1 MYSNKSNDLSPI
13 CTTNKDQLPKTPDVL
28 KATVYFYSHN
38 TQYVQNKTTIH
49 LASTTTYKIYN
60 IHKLHQSAPPQASG
74 RQDPRG
80 CPLRGWPHARHRG
93 AARASLREWNIP
105 LPYMVMCASMKSA
118 SRTHHSTN
126 RRAIA
131 SHRGISPRTAN
142 GRSPNSHHRV
152 PMTSTVPAAG
162 ISGPWSQNHDPL
174 PLRQCLQIKKPIK
187 SVNIPSILL
196 RLVCL
201 YLD

>member
-13 CTTNKDQLPKTPDVL
+13 CTTNKDQLPTTPDVL
-28 KATVYFYSHN
+28 KATFYFYSHN

-105 LPYMVMCASMKSA
+105 LPYM
-118 SRTHHSTN
+118 
-126 RRAIA
+126 
-131 SHRGISPRTAN
+131 GP
-142 GRSPNSHHRV
+142 
-152 PMTSTVPAAG
+152 STVLNAVFVMKQ
-162 ISGPWSQNHDPL
+162 GPVGYRIICVRL
-174 PLRQCLQIKKPIK
+174 FKLIKLHHTV
-187 SVNIPSILL
+187 S
-196 RLVCL
+196 
-201 YLD
+201 YL